1 MKYFNFNLRNFI
13 FIALCLSLFYNDAMK
28 TFYLIIAHA
37 FLGIWGL
44 GILFGFFEGVK
55 RTKFSDPAREQV
67 QNMSTATWK
76 EQKKFM
82 EDFQY
87 QNERYKQTLPKYP
100 TTKF

>member
-1 MKYFNFNLRNFI
+1 
-13 FIALCLSLFYNDAMK
+13 MK
-28 TFYLIIAHA
+28 TFYLILALV

-55 RTKFSDPAREQV
+55 RTKFSDPSREV
-67 QNMSTATWK
+67 EKNMATTTWK
-76 EQKKFM
+76 EQEKFM

-87 QNERYKQTLPKYP
+87 RNEKYKQTLPKYP